1 MSCLTAELVSKI
13 QVFPEAAPSG
23 SAPVCFPRGSSHSS
37 YKVQQKEDNT
47 GEGSGGWRGEGQ
59 QWGWGGVLQL
69 YSLQSPVGLVRK
81 NSCEIII

>member
-1 MSCLTAELVSKI
+1 MSCLMAELVSKI
-13 QVFPEAAPSG
+13 QVFSEAVPDG
-23 SAPVCFPRGSSHSS
+23 SVPVCFPCGSSHSL

-47 GEGSGGWRGEGQ
+47 EEGGGWGGEVQ
-59 QWGWGGVLQL
+59 EWGWGGMLQL